1 MNWSLSK
8 KKGNVPAEADS
19 VANGTPLSA
28 KKSIQV
34 AVRLSP
40 EHLAWLDGEVVRL
53 QEMLPEANR
62 SNVLRSLVHA
72 AMKKQDGSSKQPT
85 SRPTRGK

>member
-8 KKGNVPAEADS
+8 KKGTVPGEAASD
-19 VANGTPLSA
+19 ANRTPLSE

-40 EHLAWLDGEVVRL
+40 EQLAWIDGEVARL
-53 QEMLPEANR
+53 QEVFPEANR

-72 AMKKQDGSSKQPT
+72 AMKK
-85 SRPTRGK
+85 RGK